1 MARKCEARSLTYPG
15 AMKLSFQHSL
25 RMHSETQIDS
35 NMEAIAK
42 KPVVVIGQI
51 PEDAAMLKLVQSRS
65 VFDDNCNGTL
75 S

>member
-1 MARKCEARSLTYPG
+1 
-15 AMKLSFQHSL
+15 
-25 RMHSETQIDS
+25 MHSETQIDS

-51 PEDAAMLKLVQSRS
+51 LEDAAMLKLVQSRS